1 MKRFSTIPPV
11 LSIRDRLLKRVR
23 RLTPLVLLA
32 ALLHVPV
39 VPAQQAAGEQMT
51 AQKKVLYVTRLKH
64 RDREIDDKVRE
75 HLEKRGMIV
84 TMVDESAPATA
95 AEGEDLVVIS
105 SVVSARDMTGTS
117 YKNVNVPLVTWE
129 SDLFDSLRLTGAKKG
144 EDFGEVE
151 KEHYINVVNAP
162 SPLAGGLPAGKRW
175 VYPRDDEMGWGKPAP
190 GATIIATIPG
200 EPQHAVVFAYE
211 KGATM
216 DYDFIAPARRV
227 GLFLG
232 NRTFDKLSPDGS
244 ALFDA
249 AIDWAISGNH
259 G

>member
-11 LSIRDRLLKRVR
+11 LTIRDRLLKRVR

-39 VPAQQAAGEQMT
+39 VPAQQAAGEQVT
-51 AQKKVLYVTRLKH
+51 VQKKVLYVTRLKH

-232 NRTFDKLSPDGS
+232 NRTFDKLSPEGS

>member
-1 MKRFSTIPPV
+1 
-11 LSIRDRLLKRVR
+11 
-23 RLTPLVLLA
+23 
-32 ALLHVPV
+32 
-39 VPAQQAAGEQMT
+39 
-51 AQKKVLYVTRLKH
+51 
-64 RDREIDDKVRE
+64 
-75 HLEKRGMIV
+75 
-84 TMVDESAPATA
+84 
-95 AEGEDLVVIS
+95 
-105 SVVSARDMTGTS
+105 
-117 YKNVNVPLVTWE
+117 
-129 SDLFDSLRLTGAKKG
+129 
-144 EDFGEVE
+144 
-151 KEHYINVVNAP
+151 
-162 SPLAGGLPAGKRW
+162 
-175 VYPRDDEMGWGKPAP
+175 MGWGKPAP

-216 DYDFIAPARRV
+216 DYDFSAPARRV

>member
-1 MKRFSTIPPV
+1 MLP
-11 LSIRDRLLKRVR
+11 IRDRFLKHAR
-23 RLTPLVLLA
+23 RMPPLVLLA
-32 ALLHVPV
+32 ALLHAPV
-39 VPAQQAAGEQMT
+39 VPAQQAAGEQVT

-64 RDREIDDKVRE
+64 KDREIDDKVRE

-95 AEGEDLVVIS
+95 TEGEDLVVIS

-129 SDLFDSLRLTGAKKG
+129 ADLFDSLRLTGAKKG

-162 SPLAGGLPAGKRW
+162 SPLAGGLAAGKRW

-232 NRTFDKLSPDGS
+232 NRAFDKLSPDGS

>member
-39 VPAQQAAGEQMT
+39 VPAQQAAGEQVT
-51 AQKKVLYVTRLKH
+51 VQKKVLYVTRLKH

-216 DYDFIAPARRV
+216 DYDFVAPARRV